1 MFTLQIKLFLVSA
14 FELPKLFGLV
24 YFFFFYSAT
33 ELTGPHFYVSEQRIK
48 NTSVK
53 GLFNLFSLCNKTG
66 SV

>member
-24 YFFFFYSAT
+24 YLFFFYCTT
-33 ELTGPHFYVSEQRIK
+33 ELAGPNFYVSEQRIK

-53 GLFNLFSLCNKTG
+53 GLFNLLSLCNKTA